1 MGHTETADRLIK
13 NGAKIPP
20 MSSFLLKLG
29 KYSMFKF

>member
-1 MGHTETADRLIK
+1 MDHTVTADRLIK

-20 MSSFLLKLG
+20 LSSSVLKLG